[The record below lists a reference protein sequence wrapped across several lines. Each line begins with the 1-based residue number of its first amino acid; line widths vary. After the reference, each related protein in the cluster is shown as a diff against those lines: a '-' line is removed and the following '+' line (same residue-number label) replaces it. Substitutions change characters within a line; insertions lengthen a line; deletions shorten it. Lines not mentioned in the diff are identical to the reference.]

1 MDASAFWEIIGRYN
15 LNTGIYQ
22 IVLLSLLVAGIVAS
36 YLSKNKWIAK
46 AVLGVLNLFI
56 ALLFFLQYGTEPIQM
71 FFALPLFAASGILF
85 MYETIRH
92 PEDTISRPSVAA
104 IILMVLYAAYPL
116 VSMLLGGRFPQL
128 VTHIMP
134 CPVVTISIAV
144 YSCYKRKNLAL
155 LILLTIWGLTGVK
168 ALIFSAYEDIILLL
182 AGLYGVWLIIQYF
195 YGLQSGKQ
203 GRK

>member
-1 MDASAFWEIIGRYN
+1 
-15 LNTGIYQ
+15 
-22 IVLLSLLVAGIVAS
+22 
-36 YLSKNKWIAK
+36 
-46 AVLGVLNLFI
+46 
-56 ALLFFLQYGTEPIQM
+56 
-71 FFALPLFAASGILF
+71 
-85 MYETIRH
+85 
-92 PEDTISRPSVAA
+92 
-104 IILMVLYAAYPL
+104 MVLYAAYPL

-195 YGLQSGKQ
+195 YGLQSGRQ
-203 GRK
+203 GRQ

>member
-56 ALLFFLQYGTEPIQM
+56 ALLFFLQYGTEPIQK

-155 LILLTIWGLTGVK
+155 LTLLTIWGLTGVK
-168 ALIFSAYEDIILLL
+168 ALLFSAYEDIILLL

>member
-15 LNTGIYQ
+15 LNTGVYQ
-22 IVLLSLLVAGIVAS
+22 IVLLSLLVAGILAS
-36 YLSKNKWIAK
+36 YLSNNKWIAK

-56 ALLFFLQYGTEPIQM
+56 ALFFFLQFGTEPIQKY
-71 FFALPLFAASGILF
+71 FALPLFSACAILF
-85 MYETIRH
+85 FYEAVRH
-92 PEDTISRPSVAA
+92 SEDIISRPSVAA

-116 VSMLLGGRFPQL
+116 MSTLLGGRFPQL

-144 YSCYKRKNLAL
+144 YSCYKRKNLVL
-155 LILLTIWGLTGVK
+155 LLLLTIWGLTGVK

-182 AGLYGVWLIIQYF
+182 AGLFGVWLIIQYF
-195 YGLQSGKQ
+195 YGLQSRKQ
-203 GRK
+203 GRQ

>member
-1 MDASAFWEIIGRYN
+1 MDASAFWEVIGKYN
-15 LNTGIYQ
+15 LNTSVYQ
-22 IVLLSLLVAGIVAS
+22 IVLLSLLVAGILAS
-36 YLSKNKWIAK
+36 FLSKNKWIAK

-56 ALLFFLQYGTEPIQM
+56 AIFFFLQYGTEPIQK
-71 FFALPLFAASGILF
+71 FFALPLFSASGILF

-104 IILMVLYAAYPL
+104 IILMVLYAVYPL

-134 CPVVTISIAV
+134 CPVVTVSIAV

-182 AGLYGVWLIIQYF
+182 AGLYGIWLIIKYF

-203 GRK
+203 GRQ

>member
-155 LILLTIWGLTGVK
+155 LTLLTIWGLTGVK
-168 ALIFSAYEDIILLL
+168 ALLFSAYEDIILLL